1 MFQGVKGCAIDQET
15 SELPRFSTQSEATRI
30 AIETRTWHFAVS
42 VFPKKSIASVCSDP
56 AGVHGELQDMNS
68 FLSPGMRL
76 MGRVGFARKF
86 QVLFLLFIL
95 PLAGSAWFITKDYR
109 NKLEVISGEQSGV
122 RQLLALDDLNVELSA
137 QRDHAARWKAA
148 DILREPTPAA
158 REAMAGVDAGIP
170 RITKALQGVNAV
182 LVQESAPADTM
193 ARYKALQAAV
203 TGLDTASLRTVGWW
217 PDGYDRF
224 TTVLNLVQALREQ
237 IAMDSGLIL
246 DPWLETYMLMQL
258 STQQVPD
265 LIERIGRLSS
275 VGQTSVASGQFSLQS
290 RLQMRD
296 LRGRIDDSKE
306 QMNKA
311 ASLLLSKLPE
321 QLRPW
326 ADTYAGVKQVLESEL
341 KVIDDGVFG
350 GSIKLK
356 PEEFE
361 KSIDTLTNSTS
372 GLRKHSLESLNGR
385 LDYYHESSNME
396 FIPLA
401 VVFCVLVAMAM
412 YLFACLQSSIRNSA
426 RGITTLAESLR
437 DGNLCVEVA
446 VQGRDELAAISKA
459 LNVAVVQLRTSLLGV
474 NQETLRVGDA
484 VLTLTAQSS
493 GTLNEVEDQQQQIS
507 QIATAAT
514 ELAATSQGVARS
526 CEQASESARH
536 TRHIAEQSSQDSQ
549 RTTDSIQQLNQRLT
563 ETAAALGRV
572 SEQGQQIQS
581 VVDAIRGIAEQTNL
595 LALNAAIEAA
605 RAGEQGRGFA
615 VVADEVRSL
624 SQRTQ
629 ASTAQIAGTV
639 DSLRSTVTQ
648 AVNLMEA
655 ACGQAV
661 NDAQSV
667 TGLGVRLGEIATA
680 VQGVADTLAQIST
693 AVEEQA
699 STADEVSSNIQQV
712 DQAAGRLLEGARA
725 VNQAA
730 DTLSQGS
737 RALNDNTARFRLG

>member
-1 MFQGVKGCAIDQET
+1 MSG
-15 SELPRFSTQSEATRI
+15 L
-30 AIETRTWHFAVS
+30 
-42 VFPKKSIASVCSDP
+42 
-56 AGVHGELQDMNS
+56 
-68 FLSPGMRL
+68 LSPGMRL
-76 MGRVGFARKF
+76 MGHFGFARKF
-86 QVLFLLFIL
+86 QVLFLLFML
-95 PLAGSAWFITKDYR
+95 PLVGSVWMIAQDYR
-109 NKLEVISGEQSGV
+109 NKLAVITGEQSGV
-122 RQLLALDDLNVELSA
+122 RQLLVLDDLDFELSA
-137 QRDHAARWKAA
+137 QRDNAARWKAA

-158 REAMAGVDAGIP
+158 KAAVARLDANVSKISQALDAVGAKLAQEDATAEAM
-170 RITKALQGVNAV
+170 
-182 LVQESAPADTM
+182 E
-193 ARYKALQAAV
+193 RYRALQASV
-203 TGLDTASLRTVGWW
+203 KGLDSASLRTVGWW

-224 TTVLNLVQALREQ
+224 TASLSLTQALREQ

-258 STQQVPD
+258 STQQMPD
-265 LIERIGRLSS
+265 LIERIGRMASI
-275 VGQTSVASGQFSLQS
+275 GQTSVATGQFSLQS

-296 LRGRIDDSKE
+296 LRGRIDDAKD
-306 QMNKA
+306 QMHKA
-311 ASLLLSKLPE
+311 GNLLLSKLPPE
-321 QLRPW
+321 LEPW
-326 ADTYAGVKQVLESEL
+326 AVKYKATSAMLDAEL
-341 KVIDDGVFG
+341 KVLDEGVFG

-361 KSIDTLTNSTS
+361 RSIDTLL
-372 GLRKHSLESLNGR
+372 GGMAQLRKQSLVSLNDR
-385 LDYYHESSNME
+385 LEYYRDTSNMQ
-396 FIPLA
+396 FIPMAVAFGVLLLA
-401 VVFCVLVAMAM
+401 AL
-412 YLFACLQSSIRNSA
+412 YLFVCLQSSIRRSA
-426 RGITTLAESLR
+426 SGITTLAESLR
-437 DGNLCVEVA
+437 DGNLCVEVS

-474 NQETLRVGDA
+474 NHETRQLGDA
-484 VLTLTAQSS
+484 VLTLNTQSN
-493 GTLNEVEDQQQQIS
+493 GTLSEVEEQQYQIS
-507 QIATAAT
+507 QIAAAAT

-526 CEQASESARH
+526 CEQASDSARQ
-536 TRHIAEQSSQDSQ
+536 TRKIAEESSRDSR

-563 ETAAALGRV
+563 DTAAALGRV

-629 ASTAQIAGTV
+629 ASTAEIAGTV

-667 TGLGVRLGEIATA
+667 TGLGLRLGEIASA
-680 VQGVADTLAQIST
+680 VQGVTDTLVQIST

-699 STADEVSSNIQQV
+699 STADEVSNNIQQV

-730 DTLSQGS
+730 DTLSKGS
-737 RALNDNTARFRLG
+737 RALNDNTARFQLG

>member
-1 MFQGVKGCAIDQET
+1 MSG
-15 SELPRFSTQSEATRI
+15 L
-30 AIETRTWHFAVS
+30 
-42 VFPKKSIASVCSDP
+42 
-56 AGVHGELQDMNS
+56 
-68 FLSPGMRL
+68 LSPGIRL
-76 MGRVGFARKF
+76 MGHFGFARKF
-86 QVLFLLFIL
+86 QVLFLLFML
-95 PLAGSAWFITKDYR
+95 PLLGSVWMIAQDYR
-109 NKLEVISGEQSGV
+109 NKLAVITGEQSGV
-122 RQLLALDDLNVELSA
+122 RQLLVLDDLDVELSA
-137 QRDHAARWKAA
+137 QRDNAARWKAA

-158 REAMAGVDAGIP
+158 KAAIAKLDANIPKITQALEAVGAKLTQEGASADAM
-170 RITKALQGVNAV
+170 
-182 LVQESAPADTM
+182 E
-193 ARYKALQAAV
+193 RYRALQASV
-203 TGLDTASLRTVGWW
+203 KGLDSASLRTVGWW

-224 TTVLNLVQALREQ
+224 TASLSLTQALREQ

-258 STQQVPD
+258 STQQMPD
-265 LIERIGRLSS
+265 LIERIGRMASI
-275 VGQTSVASGQFSLQS
+275 GQTSVASGQFSLQS

-296 LRGRIDDSKE
+296 LRSRIDDAKD
-306 QMNKA
+306 QMHKA
-311 ASLLLSKLPE
+311 GNLLLSKLPPE
-321 QLRPW
+321 LEPW
-326 ADTYAGVKQVLESEL
+326 AVKYKATSAMMDSEL
-341 KVIDDGVFG
+341 KVLDEGVFG
-350 GSIKLK
+350 GTIKLK

-361 KSIDTLTNSTS
+361 RSIDALL
-372 GLRKHSLESLNGR
+372 GGLAQLRKQSLNSLNDR
-385 LDYYHESSNME
+385 LEYYRDTSNMQ

-401 VVFCVLVAMAM
+401 VTFGVLMLVAL
-412 YLFACLQSSIRNSA
+412 YLFVCLQSSIRRSA
-426 RGITTLAESLR
+426 SGITTLAESLR
-437 DGNLCVEVA
+437 DGNLCVEVS
-446 VQGRDELAAISKA
+446 VEGRDELAAISKA

-474 NQETLRVGDA
+474 NHETRQLGDA
-484 VLTLTAQSS
+484 VLTLNNQSN
-493 GTLNEVEDQQQQIS
+493 GTLSEVEEQQYQIS
-507 QIATAAT
+507 QIAAAAT

-526 CEQASESARH
+526 CEQASDSARQ
-536 TRHIAEQSSQDSQ
+536 TRKIAEESSRDSR

-563 ETAAALGRV
+563 DTAAALGRV

-629 ASTAQIAGTV
+629 ASTAEIAGTV

-667 TGLGVRLGEIATA
+667 TGLGVRLGEIASA
-680 VQGVADTLAQIST
+680 VQGVTDTLVQIST

-699 STADEVSSNIQQV
+699 TTADEVSNNIQQV
-712 DQAAGRLLEGARA
+712 DQAAGRLLDGARA

-730 DTLSQGS
+730 DTLSKGS
-737 RALNDNTARFRLG
+737 RALNDNTARFQLG

>member
-1 MFQGVKGCAIDQET
+1 
-15 SELPRFSTQSEATRI
+15 
-30 AIETRTWHFAVS
+30 
-42 VFPKKSIASVCSDP
+42 
-56 AGVHGELQDMNS
+56 MNS
-68 FLSPGMRL
+68 LLSPGMRL
-76 MGRVGFARKF
+76 MGHFGFARKF
-86 QVLFLLFIL
+86 QVLFLLFML
-95 PLAGSAWFITKDYR
+95 PLLGSVWVIAQDYR
-109 NKLEVISGEQSGV
+109 NKLAVIAGEQSGV
-122 RQLLALDDLNVELSA
+122 RQLLALDDLNIELSA

-158 REAMAGVDAGIP
+158 REAMANVDAGNP
-170 RITKALQGVNAV
+170 RIAKALESLNAT
-182 LVQESAPADTM
+182 LTQESVPADTM
-193 ARYKALQAAV
+193 NRLKTLQTSL
-203 TGLDTASLRTVGWW
+203 TGMDTASLRTVGWW

-224 TTVLNLVQALREQ
+224 TTALGNVQALREQ

-265 LIERIGRLSS
+265 LIERIGRMSS
-275 VGQTSVASGQFSLQS
+275 IGQTSVASGQFSLQS
-290 RLQMRD
+290 RLQTRD
-296 LRGRIDDSKE
+296 LRSRIDDAKE
-306 QMNKA
+306 QMHKA
-311 ASLLLSKLPE
+311 GTLLLSKLPP
-321 QLRPW
+321 QMQPW
-326 ADTYAGVKQVLESEL
+326 ADQYAAVSKVLDAEL
-341 KVIDDGVFG
+341 KVMDDGVFG
-350 GSIKLK
+350 GTIKLK

-361 KSIDTLTNSTS
+361 RSIDTMTKTTADF
-372 GLRKHSLESLNGR
+372 RTQTLNALYDR
-385 LDYYHESSNME
+385 LDYYHDSSNME

-401 VVFCVLVAMAM
+401 VVFGVLILLAM
-412 YLFACLQSSIRNSA
+412 YLFACLQSSIRSSA
-426 RGITTLAESLR
+426 SGITTLAESLR
-437 DGNLCVEVA
+437 DGNLCVEVP
-446 VQGRDELAAISKA
+446 VQGRDELAAISRA

-474 NQETLRVGDA
+474 NHETVRVGEA
-484 VLTLTAQSS
+484 VLTLNAQSS
-493 GTLNEVEDQQQQIS
+493 GTLNEVEDQQLQIS
-507 QIATAAT
+507 QIAAAAT

-526 CEQASESARH
+526 CEQASESARQ
-536 TRHIAEQSSQDSQ
+536 TRMIAQQSSQDSQ

-563 ETAAALGRV
+563 DTAAALGRV

-655 ACGQAV
+655 ACEQAV
-661 NDAQSV
+661 NDARSV
-667 TGLGVRLGEIATA
+667 TGLGERLGEIASA
-680 VQGVADTLAQIST
+680 VQGVTDTLAQIST

-725 VNQAA
+725 VNRAA

>member
-1 MFQGVKGCAIDQET
+1 MSG
-15 SELPRFSTQSEATRI
+15 L
-30 AIETRTWHFAVS
+30 
-42 VFPKKSIASVCSDP
+42 
-56 AGVHGELQDMNS
+56 
-68 FLSPGMRL
+68 LSPGMRL
-76 MGRVGFARKF
+76 MGHFGFARKF
-86 QVLFLLFIL
+86 QVLFLLFML
-95 PLAGSAWFITKDYR
+95 PLVGSVWMIAQDYR
-109 NKLEVISGEQSGV
+109 NKLAVITGEQSGV
-122 RQLLALDDLNVELSA
+122 RQLLVLDDLDFELSA
-137 QRDHAARWKAA
+137 QRDNAARWKAA

-158 REAMAGVDAGIP
+158 KAAVARLDASVPKISQ
-170 RITKALQGVNAV
+170 ALDAV
-182 LVQESAPADTM
+182 GAKLAQEDATAETM
-193 ARYKALQAAV
+193 ERYRALQASV
-203 TGLDTASLRTVGWW
+203 KGLDSASLRTVGWW

-224 TTVLNLVQALREQ
+224 TASLSLTQALREQ

-258 STQQVPD
+258 STQQMPD
-265 LIERIGRLSS
+265 LIERIGRMASI
-275 VGQTSVASGQFSLQS
+275 GQTSVATGQFSLQS

-296 LRGRIDDSKE
+296 LRSRIDDAKD
-306 QMNKA
+306 QMHKA
-311 ASLLLSKLPE
+311 GNLLLSKLPPE
-321 QLRPW
+321 LEPW
-326 ADTYAGVKQVLESEL
+326 AVKYKATSAMLDAEL
-341 KVIDDGVFG
+341 KVLDEGVFG

-361 KSIDTLTNSTS
+361 RSIDTLL
-372 GLRKHSLESLNGR
+372 GGMAQLRKQSLVSLNDR
-385 LDYYHESSNME
+385 LEYHRDTSNMQ
-396 FIPLA
+396 FIPMAVAFGVLLLA
-401 VVFCVLVAMAM
+401 AL
-412 YLFACLQSSIRNSA
+412 YLFVCLQSSIRRSA
-426 RGITTLAESLR
+426 SGITTLAESLR
-437 DGNLCVEVA
+437 DGNLCVEVS

-474 NQETLRVGDA
+474 NHETRQLGDA
-484 VLTLTAQSS
+484 VLTLNTQSN
-493 GTLNEVEDQQQQIS
+493 GTLSEVEEQQYQIS
-507 QIATAAT
+507 QIAAAAT

-526 CEQASESARH
+526 CEQASDSARQ
-536 TRHIAEQSSQDSQ
+536 TRKIAEESSRDSR

-563 ETAAALGRV
+563 DTAAALGRV

-629 ASTAQIAGTV
+629 ASTAEIAGTV

-667 TGLGVRLGEIATA
+667 TGLGLRLGEIASA
-680 VQGVADTLAQIST
+680 VQGVTDTLVQIST

-699 STADEVSSNIQQV
+699 STADEVSNNIQQV

-730 DTLSQGS
+730 DTLSKGS
-737 RALNDNTARFRLG
+737 RALNDNTARFQLG